1 MSKKYDFKRGE
12 LISIKDDKGRI
23 NFIGKEYFTLT
34 THEWKDDNKLHGIAQ
49 VNVLV
54 YRSDWDDIVYHERE
68 KLEGNLYKSQE
79 HRYDDV
85 Q

>member
-12 LISIKDDKGRI
+12 LITVNGERGRI
-23 NFIGKEYFTLT
+23 NCINKEYFTLT

-49 VNVLV
+49 VNVLI
-54 YRSDWDDIVYHERE
+54 YRSYWDDIVYHERE

-79 HRYDDV
+79 HRYEDV